1 MSKINELKVEAANL
15 FYLREQLNANLAD
28 VNVKLQAIT
37 NLIGKEEEKETEANE
52 KVSKESSEKIKDKTT

>member
-28 VNVKLQAIT
+28 VNLKLQAIT

-52 KVSKESSEKIKDKTT
+52 KVSKESSEKIKDKIT